1 MVDQNQKSL
10 LELAPS
16 TRAAGGPDPDMAQIL
31 AMKKHFKGEE
41 EIKLEKLNVARYV
54 FADLKMHFPG

>member
-1 MVDQNQKSL
+1 MVEQKQKSL

-16 TRAAGGPDPDMAQIL
+16 TRAAGGPEPDESQIL
-31 AMKKHFKGEE
+31 AMKKHFKGEV

-54 FADLKMHFPG
+54 FADLRPHFPG